1 MIDRASINAISKA
14 TGISI
19 RKTEKVSNNKIF
31 LQIADEIIPHFNRDV
46 LIKSVVKVFLREM
59 NTVVQTPRGGILKIH
74 DSLDFIFLDGS
85 VIRYSSMGK
94 DGLELTRIQVDE
106 QSRGIGM
113 GTDIM
118 ELTLSIFEEVL
129 GYIPPITLECTGA
142 VGIKH
147 TYEETGLDA
156 QIRFFQKFG
165 FIICELDI
173 HHGYAL
179 MKRPRGG
186 KGEPPFLRIPRPSL
200 PLKG

>member
-1 MIDRASINAISKA
+1 MEDRAFNKAISKA

-19 RKTEKVSNNKIF
+19 KKTQKISNNKVF
-31 LQIADEIIPHFNRDV
+31 RKIADEVIEHLSSYSPIM
-46 LIKSVVKVFLREM
+46 KTVKVFLREM
-59 NTVVQTPRGGILKIH
+59 NTIVQTPKGGVLKIH

-94 DGLELTRIQVDE
+94 DGLELTRIQVSK
-106 QSRGIGM
+106 QSRGKGL

-118 ELTLSIFEEVL
+118 ELTLSLFEEVL

-142 VGIKH
+142 IGIKH
-147 TYEETGLDA
+147 TYEETGLNA

-186 KGEPPFLRIPRPSL
+186 MGEVPSSVSPVL
-200 PLKG
+200 PSPS